1 MGTSTLTAGGVYVWK
16 IQNAGPYSSL
26 YDAIKNTGLS
36 STGTGKQDLLAVN
49 GNLTWTSPVID
60 IVGLTGNGFDP
71 NMAYSWTL
79 ATFGGTGSVTNPG
92 FQVDG
97 LAALASQF
105 NLSVTGGAVILNYS
119 PVPEPSCVLL
129 LAAAGAGA
137 VGLLRRRSGRR
148 VNRAL

>member
-1 MGTSTLTAGGVYVWK
+1 
-16 IQNAGPYSSL
+16 
-26 YDAIKNTGLS
+26 
-36 STGTGKQDLLAVN
+36 
-49 GNLTWTSPVID
+49 
-60 IVGLTGNGFDP
+60 
-71 NMAYSWTL
+71 MAYSWTL
-79 ATFGGTGSVTNPG
+79 ATFGGTGSVTNPS
-92 FQVDG
+92 FRVDG

-148 VNRAL
+148 VNRALWGPASVPARGGPSAGGCWCSAPCQLH